1 MLAFARTIIAQSIPV
16 AALVLWVHAAPAAD
30 PVQTRPHAAA
40 PSLPAQSAVEAAFSA
55 RAGAPLRQFGY
66 DQFIGA
72 PEGAVTATL
81 GAVQGDYQLG
91 IGDTLAVMLRG
102 QKTASKRIVVDAEGR
117 LLLDDLRPVAAAG
130 RTLAEVREEVQAAMS
145 AAHLDVEV
153 FISLAEVRR
162 IGIFVLGPVR
172 RPGRLELTAFA
183 TVLDA
188 LTAAGG
194 ITPDGSLRRIRL
206 VRPGGPERTIDLYD
220 LLNPG
225 AGAADE
231 RLRDGDRIV
240 VPPLGAT
247 VAVAGTV
254 KRPGIYELSAARS
267 RLTLAEMRELAG
279 GMVRPGSARAL
290 RLAIAANGE
299 ERSEEMA
306 ETETPQFG
314 DGDLLLLTP
323 RQENRRNTVRLEG
336 HVHRPGPRELTK
348 ARTLRGLLRPEDLR
362 PEPYLPFA
370 ALAATDP
377 RTRSRVLRPVDLAA
391 VLDGEEDP
399 RLADGD
405 ALIVLGA
412 EDVDFLTSEAVLA
425 LLRGGQAPSGAGC
438 RGLEVLAR
446 ALAAE
451 PDGTLARGPQART
464 AATMTGSTATCP
476 PVFDEYP
483 DLLAFALSHA
493 TLLRTGVPRPGF
505 YPAVRPA
512 VAMGGASGR
521 RGAIVESDEPLYEL
535 LGHVRHP
542 GVRPLATA
550 PTLRRALADGNA
562 FLPGVYPLMAVIER
576 HDRRTLA
583 RQLIPFSPQEVAAG
597 RADRAL
603 ANHDRVHLLSA
614 ERVRT
619 IVAPAIDASLVSAAP
634 VIRPLSGVPI
644 ATPSASAPTP
654 FVGGGEATDP
664 AVAALFL
671 ERVVQVRGAVLQP
684 GAYPVAGAAT
694 LDALI
699 DATGGPTAG
708 ADLTGIEVT
717 SGSGAAVRRTVNLGQ
732 SGAGRLTVGAG
743 DAIRVNAAPVLLEER
758 AVTIAGAVRRPGSY
772 DVTRDETLA
781 SLIGR
786 AGGLTDEAYPA
797 GTIFTR
803 AGERRRQ
810 KQEFEQ
816 DARAIERAL
825 LRAKAKGD
833 PVNPEDVA
841 LTRQLVA
848 ELRGAEPPGRIVV
861 EADPAVLRQR
871 PELDVLL
878 EADDLILIP
887 KRPLTVAV
895 SGEVLRPAALQFRSG
910 KAPEDYIREAG
921 GTTRDADDG
930 RAYLILPD
938 GHAQPLSIS
947 AWNHTVTAVPPGS
960 VVVVPRDPKPFD
972 GLELTKS
979 IGSILSSLAIT
990 AASVSVIGR

>member
-1 MLAFARTIIAQSIPV
+1 MLAIARRLVARSIPV
-16 AALVLWVHAAPAAD
+16 AALIVWAHAAPAAG
-30 PVQTRPHAAA
+30 PAQTHSYAA
-40 PSLPAQSAVEAAFSA
+40 PSIPAPSAVEAAFSA

-72 PEGAVTATL
+72 PDGTVTATL
-81 GAVQGDYQLG
+81 GAVQGDYRLG

-102 QKTASKRIVVDAEGR
+102 QKTASKRTVVDAEGR
-117 LLLDDLRPVAAAG
+117 LLLDDLRPVTAAG
-130 RTLAEVREEVQAAMS
+130 RTLVELREEVQAAMS

-172 RPGRLELTAFA
+172 RPGRIELTAFA

-206 VRPGGPERTIDLYD
+206 VRPGGGPERTVDLYN

-225 AGAADE
+225 TGAADE
-231 RLRDGDRIV
+231 RLHNGDRIV
-240 VPPLGAT
+240 VPPLGPT
-247 VAVAGTV
+247 VAVAGAV
-254 KRPGIYELSAARS
+254 KRPGIYELSATKPH
-267 RLTLAEMRELAG
+267 LTLAEIRELAG
-279 GMVRPGSARAL
+279 GMIRPGPARAL
-290 RLAIAANGE
+290 RLAIGANGE
-299 ERSEEMA
+299 ERSEEVA
-306 ETETPQFG
+306 EAETPQFG

-377 RTRSRVLRPVDLAA
+377 RTRSRALRPIDLAA
-391 VLDGEEDP
+391 VLDGEADAH
-399 RLADGD
+399 LAEGD

-425 LLRGGQAPSGAGC
+425 LLRGGTAPPTAGC

-464 AATMTGSTATCP
+464 AATMTGSTAPCP
-476 PVFDEYP
+476 SVFDEYP
-483 DLLAFALSHA
+483 DLLTFALSHA

-505 YPAVRPA
+505 YPAVRSA
-512 VAMGGASGR
+512 VAMGGASDR
-521 RGAIVESDEPLYEL
+521 RGAIVDSDEPLYEL

-542 GVRPLATA
+542 GVRSLATA
-550 PTLRRALADGNA
+550 PTLRRALANGNG

-583 RQLIPFSPQEVAAG
+583 RQFIPFSPQEVAAG

-619 IVAPAIDASLVSAAP
+619 IVAPTIDAQRAAASPVTTSPAGAPGADSA
-634 VIRPLSGVPI
+634 
-644 ATPSASAPTP
+644 ASAPTP
-654 FVGGGEATDP
+654 LLTGDEPIDP

-684 GAYPVAGAAT
+684 GAYPVAGATT

-699 DATGGPTAG
+699 DAAGGPTAS
-708 ADLTGIEVT
+708 ADLTGVEVT
-717 SGSGAAVRRTVNLGQ
+717 AGGGAAARRTVNLGQ
-732 SGAGRLTVGAG
+732 SGAGRLTVSAG
-743 DAIRVNAAPVLLEER
+743 DAIRVNAAPVLLEDR
-758 AVTIAGAVRRPGSY
+758 AVTIAGAVRRPGTY
-772 DVTRDETLA
+772 DVKRDETLA

-803 AGERRRQ
+803 ASERHRQ

-878 EADDLILIP
+878 EADDRILIP
-887 KRPLTVAV
+887 KRPLSVAV

-930 RAYLILPD
+930 RAYLVLPD
-938 GHAQPLSIS
+938 GQAHPLSIS
-947 AWNHTVTAVPPGS
+947 SWNHPVTAVPPGA
-960 VVVVPRDPKPFD
+960 VVVVPRNPRPFD